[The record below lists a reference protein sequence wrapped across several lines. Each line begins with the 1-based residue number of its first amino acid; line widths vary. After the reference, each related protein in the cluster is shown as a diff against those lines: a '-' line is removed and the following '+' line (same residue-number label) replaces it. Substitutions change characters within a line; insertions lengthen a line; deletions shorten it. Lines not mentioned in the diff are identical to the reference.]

1 MEFYSNHVIQ
11 GRTIFPGAGYIEMG
25 IAADALMSMKG
36 IEDGVELLDMKF
48 IYPFDL
54 EVGCRMV
61 CNHHYGGGME
71 FHSELL
77 GGDTLM
83 VASIASV
90 NAGLSVPVMESLDD
104 LKHQHT
110 REVMNIQER
119 YVYLYQAGNQRIAFQ
134 SIKSVLLSEEGKSA
148 LGCIGLPGGVS
159 MVVCIMIMLQLLQA
173 N

>member
-1 MEFYSNHVIQ
+1 
-11 GRTIFPGAGYIEMG
+11 
-25 IAADALMSMKG
+25 
-36 IEDGVELLDMKF
+36 MKF
-48 IYPFDL
+48 LHPFDL

-71 FHSELL
+71 FHSQSPE
-77 GGDTLM
+77 GDTLM

-90 NAGLSVPVMESLDD
+90 NAGLSTSTMESLDD

-119 YVYLYQAGNQRIAFQ
+119 CARLSWDGFHRGAFQ

-148 LGCIGLPGGVS
+148 LGCIGLPGIDKNS
-159 MVVCIMIMLQLLQA
+159 ALVCS
-173 N
+173 